1 MMKNWDINIPILLK
15 FYENYCLLLDIIS
28 NMQYCLLE
36 TEVNNIAIKLEK
48 MHFDKDT
55 KDELN
60 KFAET

>member
-1 MMKNWDINIPILLK
+1 MICVIIR
-15 FYENYCLLLDIIS
+15 FLLDIYKIIL
-28 NMQYCLLE
+28 YCLLE